1 MNPHIFSA
9 PTRLTDV
16 VLTALSP
23 REWRVTNGRIDAGD
37 PSGLIGF
44 IERTENGY
52 EVLRLGSPL
61 ERQHFPSLTA
71 ACTVFVAQPGSGAP
85 QVSRAA

>member
-1 MNPHIFSA
+1 MSSHIFRA

-23 REWRVTNGRIDAGD
+23 REWRVTNGRIDDGD

-44 IERTENGY
+44 IEKTGDGY
-52 EVLRLGSPL
+52 EVLRLGTPL
-61 ERQHFPSLTA
+61 ERWRFPSLDTA
-71 ACTVFVAQPGSGAP
+71 RAAFVEVAQLPS
-85 QVSRAA
+85 VSRAA

>member
-1 MNPHIFSA
+1 MDPHIFAA

-23 REWRVTNGRIDAGD
+23 REWRVTNGRVDAAD

-44 IERTENGY
+44 IEQVEDGF

-61 ERQHFPSLTA
+61 DRSHFPSLAAARTA
-71 ACTVFVAQPGSGAP
+71 FLAEPGSRA
-85 QVSRAA
+85 VRAA

>member
-1 MNPHIFSA
+1 MNPHIFRT
-9 PTRLTDV
+9 PTCLTDV

-23 REWRVTNGRIDAGD
+23 REWRVTNRRIDAGD

-44 IERTENGY
+44 IELTDNGY

-61 ERQHFPSLTA
+61 EREHFPSLA
-71 ACTVFVAQPGSGAP
+71 AARSVFVAEPGSQASE
-85 QVSRAA
+85 VSRAA

>member
-1 MNPHIFSA
+1 MDSHIFA
-9 PTRLTDV
+9 TPTCLTDV

-23 REWRVTNGRIDAGD
+23 REWRVTNGRIDAVD

-44 IERTENGY
+44 IEQIENGF

-61 ERQHFPSLTA
+61 ERSHFPSLAAARTA
-71 ACTVFVAQPGSGAP
+71 FLAEPGS

>member
-1 MNPHIFSA
+1 MSRHIFRA

-23 REWRVTNGRIDAGD
+23 REWRVSNGRIDVDD

-44 IERTENGY
+44 IEETEDGY

-61 ERQHFPSLTA
+61 ERWRFPSLDTA
-71 ACTVFVAQPGSGAP
+71 RGAFVEIAQLPP
-85 QVSRAA
+85 VSRAA